1 MNILNSLPEQLQA
14 LADSPAHEFTQEQYT
29 ILTNAMDEIRRQQDE
44 IYNLSDDLDRYL
56 NEINELREMVEEYR
70 ANIECLE
77 QTGRYR

>member
-56 NEINELREMVEEYR
+56 HEINELRELVEEYR

>member
-56 NEINELREMVEEYR
+56 HEINELREMVEEYR